1 MMSGKFFI
9 PVFFLIVSGA
19 LVFWLRQ
26 EKSAEE
32 LRERKLPQAELRTLE
47 GGSFKFGEQN
57 IPLIVNVWATWCPFC
72 LKEIEYFAELEKNSE
87 GKFKVILVNRGENAE
102 TVQRYLGGIAQF
114 ASTTAVLLDAKDLF
128 YPAIGGFSMP
138 ETLFV
143 DAGGIIL
150 YHKRGPMEREEIKR
164 RVESLMNGVSK

>member
-1 MMSGKFFI
+1 MSGKFFI
-9 PVFFLIVSGA
+9 PFFLLLVFGS

-26 EKSAEE
+26 EKSASAP
-32 LRERKLPQAELRTLE
+32 RERKLPQAELRTLE

-87 GKFKVILVNRGENAE
+87 GKFRVILVNRGENAE
-102 TVQRYLGGIAQF
+102 TVHRYLGGIAQF

-143 DAGGIIL
+143 DAKGIIL
-150 YHKRGPMEREEIKR
+150 YHKRGPMGLEEMKR
-164 RVESLMNGVSK
+164 RAEDLANDSFK